1 MQIHGGI
8 PNLLNGLMKTAALLV
23 SLLFTFVLQACGG
36 GGGGGNETSTA
47 KYVRW
52 IPPST
57 RSDGSYLPLSSLAGY
72 RIYYGAVETDLQ
84 PVADISDNTIHEYTL
99 TLAGSG
105 DYYIG
110 VTAYDTSG
118 LESEISNLVL
128 K

>member
-1 MQIHGGI
+1 MKT
-8 PNLLNGLMKTAALLV
+8 PPLLLNVLL
-23 SLLFTFVLQACGG
+23 TFILQACGG
-36 GGGGGNETSTA
+36 GGGGGGDNETGAS
-47 KYVRW
+47 KFVRW

-57 RSDGSYLPLSSLAGY
+57 RSDGSFLPLSSLAGY
-72 RIYYGAVETDLQ
+72 RIYYGKVETDLQ
-84 PVADISDNTIHEYTL
+84 RVADIEDNSINEYTL
-99 TLAGSG
+99 TLANSG